1 MATPLKTNQ
10 MGIEIFCVLG
20 KAFPLNPFEGFQLGV
35 KSMVI
40 PLKTEQIGIEM
51 FGGGF
56 PFEPL

>member
-10 MGIEIFCVLG
+10 MGIEIFYVLG